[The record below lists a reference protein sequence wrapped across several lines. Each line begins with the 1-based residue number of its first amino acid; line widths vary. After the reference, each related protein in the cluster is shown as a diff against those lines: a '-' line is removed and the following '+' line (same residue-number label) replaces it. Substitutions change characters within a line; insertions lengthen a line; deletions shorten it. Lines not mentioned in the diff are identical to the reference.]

1 VVGRRHRRAGQEV
14 VVSGAVRSR
23 AAAALLCLLP
33 VLLAVTGCSAAVAG
47 TPTSSASAAAGD
59 VYRDPQGRF
68 ELALPPGW
76 TRDPSHPGPGTVF
89 LDAPAV
95 PDPVARLTSP
105 AIEVRVLD
113 WPGDLGRAT
122 LTFRPGPPPGTTAA
136 VDEPVALP
144 GGTPAHLFG
153 GTVADALGPGF
164 DRRDLQVFAVAGGRL
179 VTVTARGETGEWDGY
194 GTAVFDVALRSL
206 TVPG

>member
-1 VVGRRHRRAGQEV
+1 M
-14 VVSGAVRSR
+14 SGAVRSR
-23 AAAALLCLLP
+23 AAAALLSLLS
-33 VLLAVTGCSAAVAG
+33 VLLAPAVTGCSVAVAG
-47 TPTSSASAAAGD
+47 TPGLSASTAAAAPGE

-68 ELALPPGW
+68 ALALPPGW
-76 TRDPSHPGPGTVF
+76 IRDPSHPGPGIVF

-136 VDEPVALP
+136 VDEPVTLP

-164 DRRDLQVFAVAGGRL
+164 DRRDLQVFVVAGGRL
-179 VTVTARGETGEWDGY
+179 VTVTARGETEEWDGY
-194 GTAVFDVALRSL
+194 GTAVFDAALRSL
-206 TVPG
+206 TVAG